1 MSFFFCLIVYAD
13 NELVCILENIWF
25 EEVTKC
31 LRIYASVRN
40 IFFSPRTWDKDK
52 KHVLQCFRRST
63 SHSLIRT
70 YYESSISNICKK
82 KKKIK
87 CNWVTCLFLNYIGL
101 FSMTLNLRKINF
113 V

>member
-40 IFFSPRTWDKDK
+40 IFFSLRTWDKDK

-82 KKKIK
+82 KKS
-87 CNWVTCLFLNYIGL
+87 NVIGL
-101 FSMTLNLRKINF
+101 LVCS
-113 V
+113 

>member
-25 EEVTKC
+25 EEVTKRM
-31 LRIYASVRN
+31 RIYASVRN
-40 IFFSPRTWDKDK
+40 IFFSLRTWDKDK

-82 KKKIK
+82 KKS
-87 CNWVTCLFLNYIGL
+87 NVIGL
-101 FSMTLNLRKINF
+101 LVCS
-113 V
+113 